1 MSAAGRALLKK
12 EAVMLVPFGTH
23 VVDHEGKSVGTVSRL
38 VLHPVSQ
45 EVVALVVQQ
54 GVLNRREIVVPIN
67 KVADFGKE
75 VRLSLRASELAG
87 LDLFNAQALKPM
99 PDHWKMPLGFDQRSL
114 FLVAGDGW
122 TAAELP
128 FVLTSPSASGTPAHI
143 PDPDAHV
150 DPEPAIAV
158 AAPVY
163 DRARRRIGEVE
174 GVEIDEASGRIT
186 RLIVR
191 RGLLFHTETVIPASL
206 IASVGDDGV
215 TLAVSADE
223 VKKLQRPLTDELRP
237 APAR

>member
-1 MSAAGRALLKK
+1 
-12 EAVMLVPFGTH
+12 
-23 VVDHEGKSVGTVSRL
+23 
-38 VLHPVSQ
+38 
-45 EVVALVVQQ
+45 
-54 GVLNRREIVVPIN
+54 
-67 KVADFGKE
+67 
-75 VRLSLRASELAG
+75 
-87 LDLFNAQALKPM
+87 
-99 PDHWKMPLGFDQRSL
+99 
-114 FLVAGDGW
+114 
-122 TAAELP
+122 
-128 FVLTSPSASGTPAHI
+128 
-143 PDPDAHV
+143 V